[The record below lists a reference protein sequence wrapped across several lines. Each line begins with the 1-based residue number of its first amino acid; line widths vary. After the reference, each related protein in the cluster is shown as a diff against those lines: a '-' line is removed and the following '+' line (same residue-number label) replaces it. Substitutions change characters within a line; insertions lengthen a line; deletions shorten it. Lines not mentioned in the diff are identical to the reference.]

1 LDIHLNLL
9 YFGRKNITLKKM
21 ILIFLTNIEFPMKIS
36 IIGNRDILFLFII
49 IIVENG
55 QVDDFYFKF

>member
-1 LDIHLNLL
+1 MDIHLNLL